1 MSKEKIYFD
10 TNCIAYLR
18 SPEAY
23 SGNEDINWY
32 NEKRIKKS
40 LGYLSPIE
48 YRKSLG
54 ITA

>member
-1 MSKEKIYFD
+1 MK
-10 TNCIAYLR
+10 
-18 SPEAY
+18 
-23 SGNEDINWY
+23 NEFYYGKTLHHVSINRFMMLINEYINWY

-40 LGYLSPIE
+40 LGYLSSIE